1 MMQSILLAAVVAT
14 TVVVA
19 NAKNFRDKVTT
30 PEEELMRTV
39 VHSRQESEALLEKIR
54 TDIGVAHALVR
65 PGTTITHPHQTGRAH
80 PHWTESVTQFQDL
93 RDYNRDV
100 FRKKART
107 VDGGAL
113 HLDWSN
119 TVIDFIHAPKAGGS
133 SIKRLVWK
141 WADRLGCAHAGQIVD
156 VLDLSA
162 EEQEPICMVSGHR
175 GYGLHKQPEWQSK
188 KRVLY
193 FTIIRDP
200 IAHAL
205 SKFGWL
211 WKQRKLRTDAEYA
224 KAIEPGKFIDYFRN
238 NRRSV
243 PSSPWKPT

>member
-19 NAKNFRDKVTT
+19 EKVMT
-30 PEEELMRTV
+30 PEELMRTV

-113 HLDWSN
+113 QLDWSN
-119 TVIDFIHAPKAGGS
+119 TVIDFIHIPKAGGS
-133 SIKRLVWK
+133 SIRRLVWR

-200 IAHAL
+200 IARAI
-205 SKFGWL
+205 SEFG
-211 WKQRKLRTDAEYA
+211 YSHFS
-224 KAIEPGKFIDYFRN
+224 GKFIDYFRK
-238 NRRSV
+238 NRHDDRSN
-243 PSSPWKPT
+243 PWKPT

>member
-19 NAKNFRDKVTT
+19 EKVMT
-30 PEEELMRTV
+30 
-39 VHSRQESEALLEKIR
+39 QESEVLLEKVR
-54 TDIGVAHALVR
+54 TDLGVAHALVR
-65 PGTTITHPHQTGRAH
+65 PGTVITHPHQTGRAH
-80 PHWTESVTQFQDL
+80 PHWTDRPTL

-107 VDGGAL
+107 MDGGAL
-113 HLDWSN
+113 QLDWSN

-141 WADRLGCAHAGQIVD
+141 WADRLGCACAGHIVD

-162 EEQEPICMVSGHR
+162 EEQEPICMVWGHR

-211 WKQRKLRTDAEYA
+211 WKQRNLRTDAEYA
-224 KAIEPGKFIDYFRN
+224 KAIAPGKFIDYFRN
-238 NRRSV
+238 NRRDKR
-243 PSSPWKPT
+243 SSPWKPK

>member
-1 MMQSILLAAVVAT
+1 MMQSILLAAVLAT

-19 NAKNFRDKVTT
+19 EKVMT
-30 PEEELMRTV
+30 PEELMRTV

-65 PGTTITHPHQTGRAH
+65 PGTTITTHHPHNYKH
-80 PHWTESVTQFQDL
+80 PDWTKRSKL

-141 WADRLGCAHAGQIVD
+141 WADRLGCASAGHLVD

-162 EEQEPICMVSGHR
+162 EEQEPICMVWGHR

-224 KAIEPGKFIDYFRN
+224 KAIAPGKFIDYFRN
-238 NRRSV
+238 NRRDKR
-243 PSSPWKPT
+243 SSPWKPK

>member
-19 NAKNFRDKVTT
+19 EKVMT
-30 PEEELMRTV
+30 
-39 VHSRQESEALLEKIR
+39 QESEVLLEKVR
-54 TDIGVAHALVR
+54 TDLGVAHALVR

-113 HLDWSN
+113 QLDWSN

-133 SIKRLVWK
+133 SVKRLVWK
-141 WADRLGCAHAGQIVD
+141 WADRLGCACAGHIVD

-162 EEQEPICMVSGHR
+162 EEQEPICMVWGHR

-200 IAHAL
+200 IARAI
-205 SKFGWL
+205 SEFGY
-211 WKQRKLRTDAEYA
+211 QQIRKLRTDAEYA
-224 KAIEPGKFIDYFRN
+224 KAIEPGKFINYFRN
-238 NRRSV
+238 NRRGTH
-243 PSSPWKPT
+243 SSPWKPT

>member
-1 MMQSILLAAVVAT
+1 MMQSILLAAVLAT

-19 NAKNFRDKVTT
+19 EKVMT
-30 PEEELMRTV
+30 PEELMRTV
-39 VHSRQESEALLEKIR
+39 VHSRQESEALLEKVR
-54 TDIGVAHALVR
+54 TDLGVAHALVR

-80 PHWTESVTQFQDL
+80 PHWTDRSTL
-93 RDYNRDV
+93 SDYNRDV

-107 VDGGAL
+107 MDGGAL
-113 HLDWSN
+113 QLDWSN
-119 TVIDFIHAPKAGGS
+119 TVIAFIHPPKAGGS

-141 WADRLGCAHAGQIVD
+141 WADRLGCACAGHIVD

-162 EEQEPICMVSGHR
+162 EEQEPICMVWGHR

-200 IAHAL
+200 IARAI
-205 SKFGWL
+205 SEFGY
-211 WKQRKLRTDAEYA
+211 QQIRKLRTDAEYA
-224 KAIEPGKFIDYFRN
+224 KAIEPGKFINYFRN
-238 NRRSV
+238 NRRGTH
-243 PSSPWKPT
+243 SSPWKPT

>member
-1 MMQSILLAAVVAT
+1 MMQSILLAAVLAT

-19 NAKNFRDKVTT
+19 EIPPEKVMT
-30 PEEELMRTV
+30 PEELMRTV

-54 TDIGVAHALVR
+54 TDIGVDHALVR
-65 PGTTITHPHQTGRAH
+65 PGTTITTHHPHNYKHCPAGF
-80 PHWTESVTQFQDL
+80 PHCGPDWTKRSKL

-113 HLDWSN
+113 QLDWSN
-119 TVIDFIHAPKAGGS
+119 TVIDFIHIPKAGGS
-133 SIKRLVWK
+133 SIRRLVWR

-200 IAHAL
+200 IARAI
-205 SKFGWL
+205 SEFG
-211 WKQRKLRTDAEYA
+211 YSHFS
-224 KAIEPGKFIDYFRN
+224 GKFIDYFRK
-238 NRRSV
+238 NRHDDRSN
-243 PSSPWKPT
+243 PWKPT